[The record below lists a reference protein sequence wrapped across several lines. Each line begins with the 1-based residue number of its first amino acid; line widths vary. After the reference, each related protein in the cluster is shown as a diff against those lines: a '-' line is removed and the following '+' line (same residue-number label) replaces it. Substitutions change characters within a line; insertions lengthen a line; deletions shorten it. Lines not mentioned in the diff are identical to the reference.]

1 MRKPSLPEWA
11 SVKAKGK
18 IEVLADKFYPEYLS
32 ELDVE
37 EPDQYWL
44 EVAYQCMKM
53 DIQNAVIGT
62 DAMPDMGGALVISV
76 RDATK
81 VDGASKWAQS
91 AYPKGKG
98 AEAAT
103 KGKEARD
110 HYARIR
116 GGF

>member
-11 SVKAKGK
+11 SVKTPGK
-18 IEVLADKFYPEYLS
+18 IEVLADQFYPEYLV
-32 ELDVE
+32 ELGVE

-44 EVAYQCMKM
+44 EVAFQCMKM
-53 DIQNAVIGT
+53 DIQSAVIGT
-62 DAMPDMGGALVISV
+62 DAMPEFGGALVISV
-76 RDATK
+76 RDMTK
-81 VDGASKWAQS
+81 TDGLSKWAQA

-98 AEAAT
+98 AESAT